1 MSAFFML
8 LSWQSVQAQ
17 EKQNINP
24 HGKFTIGIDCASCHL
39 TEAWTPIKKEPE
51 FNHDK
56 MTDFKL
62 IGKHSQVTCQS
73 CHLDLK
79 FDEPKVTNQ
88 DCESCH
94 VDVHEGRMGPTCES
108 CHNQQ
113 SFQLVD
119 GRSIHAQTSFPLT
132 GAHRQISCQSC
143 HQNQRHGAFSMLD
156 TDCYSCHRQDYENAQ
171 SVDHVANGF
180 PTECQECHS
189 TNGWATSKFDHATV
203 SGGFELLGAHNQIR
217 CQSCHI
223 PPGNELRFDVT
234 DQNDCYGCHQKDYDR
249 AHGGS
254 GFPTDCQLCH
264 NTTKFDDAEFDH
276 ARASGGF
283 ELLGAHDKIDCS
295 SCHIE
300 PSMELKFNVSSQN
313 DCYGCHTTDYKRAHE
328 GSGFPT
334 TCQTC
339 HNVNSWEGAE
349 FDHTSV
355 SGGFELLGAHN
366 TIECTGCHIE
376 PSMDLKFTASDQNDC
391 IGCHQADYDR
401 AHSGTGFSTDCQSC
415 HTLDNWDNAEF
426 TDHDSKFFPI
436 YSGRH
441 QNVWSSCS
449 TCHTD
454 PSNYK
459 TFSCIDCHEHNKTDT
474 DNHHREVSGYTYT
487 STACYSCHPSGNGEG
502 GDD

>member
-1 MSAFFML
+1 MDNKMRYFIIPKNAGGLIISGFLML

-24 HGKFTIGIDCASCHL
+24 HGKFTINIDCSSCHL
-39 TEAWTPIKKEPE
+39 TDAWTPIKKEPD

-56 MTDFKL
+56 MTEFKL
-62 IGKHSQVTCQS
+62 IGKHRQVTCQS

-79 FDEPKVTNQ
+79 FDEPQVTNQ

-119 GRSIHAQTSFPLT
+119 GRSIHAQTGFPLT
-132 GAHRQISCQSC
+132 GSHRQISCQSC
-143 HQNQRHGAFSMLD
+143 HQNQRHGAFSTLD

-180 PTECQECHS
+180 STECQECHS

-223 PPGNELRFDVT
+223 PPGNELRFDVS
-234 DQNDCYGCHQKDYDR
+234 DQNDCIGCHQKDYDR

-264 NTTKFDDAEFDH
+264 NTTTFDDAEFDH
-276 ARASGGF
+276 TKA
-283 ELLGAHDKIDCS
+283 
-295 SCHIE
+295 
-300 PSMELKFNVSSQN
+300 
-313 DCYGCHTTDYKRAHE
+313 
-328 GSGFPT
+328 
-334 TCQTC
+334 
-339 HNVNSWEGAE
+339 
-349 FDHTSV
+349 

-366 TIECTGCHIE
+366 TIECSGCHVE

-391 IGCHQADYDR
+391 IGCHQNDYDR

-415 HTLDNWDNAEF
+415 HSLDNWDNAEF
-426 TDHDSKFFPI
+426 TDHDAKFFPI